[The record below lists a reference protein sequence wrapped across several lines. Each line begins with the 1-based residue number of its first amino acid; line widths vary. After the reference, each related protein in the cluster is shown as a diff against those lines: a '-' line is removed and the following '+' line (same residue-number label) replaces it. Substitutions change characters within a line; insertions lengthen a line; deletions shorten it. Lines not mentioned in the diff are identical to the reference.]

1 LRGGL
6 EIPTRH
12 KFDNN
17 LEELRINILDLG
29 KMVDQRIDLA
39 VKSLIDQDMELA
51 NTIIVGDLVI
61 NDLQA
66 IIEENCILMI
76 ATQQPFALDLRKV
89 VAGFK
94 ISIYLERMSDLA
106 VDLAKL
112 TIRIGQEPLIKPLV
126 DFPRMSVLVQEMIH
140 LGLKAYV
147 QGDCKAAAD
156 MAEIDDEID
165 QIYSQ
170 VFGELRAI
178 MMADPKTVT
187 QANYILFACRFLER
201 MGDYC
206 TNIAE
211 EIVYLVT
218 GKRVDLN
225 E

>member
-1 LRGGL
+1 M
-6 EIPTRH
+6 PTRQ
-12 KFDNN
+12 KFDHD
-17 LEELRINILDLG
+17 LEELRLNILDLG
-29 KMVDQRIDLA
+29 KMVDQRISLA
-39 VKSLIDQDMELA
+39 TQSLMNQELELA
-51 NTIIVGDLVI
+51 NTIVVGDLAI

-66 IIEENCILMI
+66 IIEENCILLI

-89 VAGFK
+89 VAGLK
-94 ISIYLERMSDLA
+94 ISIYLERMGDLS

-112 TIRIGQEPLIKPLV
+112 TIRIGQEKLIKPLV
-126 DFPRMSVLVQEMIH
+126 DIPRMSALVQEMVH

-147 QGDCKAAAD
+147 QEDCQAASE
-156 MAEIDDEID
+156 MAMIDDQID

-170 VFGELRAI
+170 VFEELRV
-178 MMADPKTVT
+178 MMMESPNQVT
-187 QANYILFACRFLER
+187 QANYLLFACRFLER

-218 GKRVDLN
+218 GKRMNLN

>member
-1 LRGGL
+1 M
-6 EIPTRH
+6 PTRQ
-12 KFDNN
+12 KFDND
-17 LEELRINILDLG
+17 LEELRLNILDLG
-29 KMVDQRIDLA
+29 KMVDQRIGLAIQSLVNQDL
-39 VKSLIDQDMELA
+39 ELA
-51 NTIIVGDLVI
+51 NTVVVGDLVI

-66 IIEENCILMI
+66 SIEEKCILLI
-76 ATQQPFALDLRKV
+76 ATQQPFALDLRKL

-94 ISIYLERMSDLA
+94 ISIYLERMGDLA

-126 DFPRMSVLVQEMIH
+126 DIPRMSVLVQEMID

-147 QGDCKAAAD
+147 NEDCQAAAE
-156 MAEIDDEID
+156 MSLMDDEID
-165 QIYSQ
+165 KIYSH
-170 VFGELRAI
+170 VFGELRVI
-178 MMADPKTVT
+178 MMADPKKVT
-187 QANYILFACRFLER
+187 QANYIIFACRFLER

-218 GKRVDLN
+218 GKRVNLN